1 MHLWNGSLSN
11 FVKEGEAGALTG
23 EMLQTFWNHHRYQPS
38 IAETTSWDN
47 SLKALAITV
56 DNTGLG
62 DVGVVLEYHLPYTG
76 CRIDALFFGKNYSDN
91 YYSTIVELKQWSTAT
106 LSDNS
111 LNLIVNGAE
120 HVHPS
125 EQAWDYAKH
134 LTEIHSSYSEYH
146 IGTAP
151 CSYCH
156 NLQKTKVTPLD
167 DERFSDL
174 LKISPLFKKGDEEKF
189 ISYLTTSIGKGHG
202 IDLMNKFM
210 NGRFKPNKKMME
222 VLNSVIHD
230 NEKWHLLDNQR
241 LAYNTIWA
249 QVLKIKRGSA
259 RQKSAILIRGGPGTG
274 KTVIATQ
281 LLADALR
288 NQYTA
293 VHTTGGHAFTTSLR
307 AQFKGADKLFAWNLH
322 FRKVP
327 TEGIDLL
334 LVDEAHRLRKT
345 SDTRFTPASQRNK
358 HSQMEELL
366 SASKVTVFML
376 DENQYVRPDEI
387 GSSQLI
393 RNATKDLGITLF
405 EYDLHAQFRCGNCY
419 DYLTWIDYL
428 LGYEST
434 RPKYWADQY
443 TFKIVDTPTEI
454 ERIIQDAKRFQETG
468 RIVAGFC
475 WHWSNPL
482 PDGALVHDV
491 KIGDWSHPWNEKPS
505 SKKVYKPENHPYTLW
520 ANTPAGET
528 QIGCIYSAQGFE
540 FDRMGVI
547 WGEDLVWRKNK
558 WVAQREKSFDSPVKV
573 KTVDTLQLLRNVYR
587 VLLTRGTK
595 ETRLLCLDDET
606 REHITDEYKRL
617 QETISL
623 ENPDYYSN

>member
-1 MHLWNGSLSN
+1 MHLWDGSLSD

-38 IAETTSWDN
+38 VAETVSWDN
-47 SLKALAITV
+47 SLKALALAV
-56 DNTGLG
+56 DKSELK

-76 CRIDALFFGKNYSDN
+76 CRIDALFFGENSFNY
-91 YYSTIVELKQWSTAT
+91 YYSTIVELKQWSNAT

-120 HVHPS
+120 HQHPS
-125 EQAWDYAKH
+125 EQALDYATH
-134 LTEIHSSYSEYH
+134 LSEIHSSFSEYN

-156 NLQKTKVTPLD
+156 NLLKTKITPFED
-167 DERFSDL
+167 VRFTEI
-174 LKISPLFKKGDEEKF
+174 LKVSPLFKKGDEVKF
-189 ISYLTTSIGKGHG
+189 VDYLTTSIGNGNG

-210 NGRFKPNKKMME
+210 NGRFKPNKKMLE
-222 VLNSVIHD
+222 VLDSVIH
-230 NEKWHLLDNQR
+230 NTEKWHLLDNQK

-249 QVLKIKRGSA
+249 QILKIKHGTA

-293 VHTTGGHAFTTSLR
+293 VHTTGGHAFTTTLR

-345 SDTRFTPASQRNK
+345 SDTRFTPASQRNRR
-358 HSQMEELL
+358 SQIEELL
-366 SASKVTVFML
+366 NASKVTVFML

-387 GSSQLI
+387 GSCQII
-393 RNATKDLGITLF
+393 RDATKSQGITLF
-405 EYDLHAQFRCGNCY
+405 EYDLYAQFRCGNCY
-419 DYLTWIDYL
+419 DYLIWIDYL
-428 LGYEST
+428 LGYQSI
-434 RPKYWADQY
+434 RPKYWGDQY
-443 TFKIVDTPTEI
+443 TFKIVDTPKEI
-454 ERIIQDAKRFQETG
+454 EKVIPDAKKNNEIG

-475 WHWSNPL
+475 WRWSDPL
-482 PDGALVHDV
+482 PDGSLVNDV

-520 ANTPAGET
+520 ANTESGET

-540 FDRMGVI
+540 FDRVGVI
-547 WGEDLVWRKNK
+547 WGEDLVWRKNR
-558 WVAQREKSFDSPVKV
+558 WIVQREKSFDNPVKT

-587 VLLTRGTK
+587 VLLTRGIN
-595 ETRLLCLDDET
+595 ETRLICLDDET
-606 REHITDEYKRL
+606 RDHILGEFKRV
-617 QETISL
+617 QKTISL
-623 ENPDYYSN
+623 ENPDY